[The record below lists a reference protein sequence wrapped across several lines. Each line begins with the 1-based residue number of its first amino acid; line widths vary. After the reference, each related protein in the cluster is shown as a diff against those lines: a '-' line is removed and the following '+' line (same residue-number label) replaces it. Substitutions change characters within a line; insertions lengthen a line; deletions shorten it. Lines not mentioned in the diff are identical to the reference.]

1 MRAVEEKRQK
11 RSKSVAFTEHGK
23 INNIFDL
30 TKELIIFIT
39 GSCRRDVRS
48 EHEVAPQRRALPFT
62 MHIYIYMTCSTVSLD
77 TTNFNNQHRRQQKPD
92 TR

>member
-62 MHIYIYMTCSTVSLD
+62 IHIYMYT
-77 TTNFNNQHRRQQKPD
+77 
-92 TR
+92 